1 MAKEYDFSMYG
12 YPSIY
17 KNMERKLHVYFTE
30 PERGI
35 NENTG
40 ILLLI
45 PGFGGNSQSNVY
57 KKMRNVFA
65 DKHNL
70 VVVQCDYFGWEFMQK
85 PNNITLNISKD
96 SLLQIF
102 TAKEVNYIFK
112 DNNYFERLIEIC
124 GKYGFSITCDEKLN
138 EDLSNFNDMGL
149 MQAIDNVTAVITVI
163 EIIKDNNYKFDEG
176 KIIAYGHSHGAYLA
190 YLCNA
195 FTKDLF
201 TLIIDNSAWLFP
213 AYLKSDRYVNTYY
226 NNVLITTKYSY
237 LAKDIDYDEEIL
249 NLEFLYQNF
258 ENRCTIVC
266 YHGTDDNLISNIDK
280 EKFGKNINCFI
291 YREVSF
297 DKVDGE
303 IFKNTNHG
311 LGSDH
316 LKLFDYTMEKY
327 KFNFDNGKTLELDTV
342 EYNTNIRRYCI
353 DYINKVPRLKIANIS
368 V

>member
-12 YPSIY
+12 HPSIY

-85 PNNITLNISKD
+85 PNNITLNVSKD

-149 MQAIDNVTAVITVI
+149 MQAIDNITAVITVI

-280 EKFGKNINCFI
+280 EKFGKNINRFI

-303 IFKNTNHG
+303 IFKNTKHG

-316 LKLFDYTMEKY
+316 LKLFDYTIEKY